1 MVARW
6 LNLILGAWLIV
17 APWILSYDSTAAQQN
32 DLWVGI
38 LVIIAA
44 IVAMFWGMARFA
56 NTALGAWLILAP
68 FILGYSGP
76 TPSTFNDVIVGTVIV
91 ASSLVSTTLGVGRAR
106 PVVPTPPPP
115 R

>member
-6 LNLILGAWLIV
+6 INLILGAWLIV
-17 APWILSYDSTAAQQN
+17 APWILSYNYAAARQN

-44 IVAMFWGMARFA
+44 IVAMFWGFARFA
-56 NTALGAWLILAP
+56 NTALGIWLIIAP
-68 FILGYSGP
+68 FVLGYGAVNAA
-76 TPSTFNDVIVGTVIV
+76 TFNDVIVGAVIV
-91 ASSLVSTTLGVGRAR
+91 ALSFVPTAVGVRGAR
-106 PVVPTPPPP
+106 PAAPVPP